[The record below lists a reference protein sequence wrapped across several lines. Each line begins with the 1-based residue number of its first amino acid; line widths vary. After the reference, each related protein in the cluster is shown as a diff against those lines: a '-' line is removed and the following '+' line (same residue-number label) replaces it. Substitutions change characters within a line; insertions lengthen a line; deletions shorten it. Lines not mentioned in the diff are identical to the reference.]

1 MCIYLHERQYL
12 FISFVYIPRNDIAW
26 VQNSSIIKLFFFFFL
41 GMSILLFILNIHIY
55 ISIINCSLFFTYHR
69 HIVSPCFWFTFPWLT
84 IDAEKLFMHVLA
96 IWILS
101 LKKKVYLSYFFWEN
115 SIKTCILSS
124 VEQIT
129 SLGWMHETSTQ
140 GWCTGMI
147 QRDGMGTEVGGGIRM
162 GSTCKS
168 MADSCQWMAK
178 TTTIL

>member
-1 MCIYLHERQYL
+1 
-12 FISFVYIPRNDIAW
+12 
-26 VQNSSIIKLFFFFFL
+26 
-41 GMSILLFILNIHIY
+41 MSILLFILNIHIY

-69 HIVSPCFWFTFPWLT
+69 HIASQCFWFTFPWLT
-84 IDAEKLFMHVLA
+84 IDAEKLFMHVIA
-96 IWILS
+96 IWIWS

-147 QRDGMGTEVGGGIRM
+147 QRDGMGTEVGEGIRM

-178 TTTIL
+178 PLQYCKVISLQLIKINEKNMLLFLFKIWFLFYIYGFFTYFGY